1 MKENPFIWK
10 KTVEFGEKPL
20 YKDHNLCFL
29 SQLTVLLWWAWTSPE
44 IADISSPLTTVSGI
58 LYNTKKQKN
67 PGVAGS
73 NPNGVQKNFFLGLF
87 LFSFPKIFFSEGE

>member
-1 MKENPFIWK
+1 MNLIGSYPNSS
-10 KTVEFGEKPL
+10 KTTPSKSLP
-20 YKDHNLCFL
+20 
-29 SQLTVLLWWAWTSPE
+29 SPE

-73 NPNGVQKNFFLGLF
+73 NPTGVQNFFLF
-87 LFSFPKIFFSEGE
+87 FSFSFPKIFFLKVSRPEKKRVQGCQTFWKM